1 MTSPSRSTDAPGAF
15 NERQFRD
22 AMAQLATG
30 VTIVCARAGDN
41 RYVGF
46 TANSFG
52 SVSLDPPLVL
62 WNLAARSTSLGVFE
76 AAQRYSVNVL
86 SARQGDLARRF
97 SRPHADRF
105 ATVPYRLGWSDA
117 PLIEGC
123 IAWLECRPHARHRAG
138 DHVLFLAEVVTV
150 ERAPE
155 GQGLVFQRGRFA
167 TTAALPD

>member
-1 MTSPSRSTDAPGAF
+1 MTSPSRSTGAPGAF
-15 NERQFRD
+15 SERQFRD
-22 AMAQLATG
+22 AMAQVATG
-30 VTIVCARAGDN
+30 VSIVCARAGD

-62 WNLAARSTSLGVFE
+62 WNLAARSTSLAAFE
-76 AAQRYSVNVL
+76 AAPRYSVNVL
-86 SARQGDLARRF
+86 SSAQIELARRF

-123 IAWLECRPHARHRAG
+123 IAWMECRPHAQHRTG
-138 DHVLFLAEVVTV
+138 DHVLFVGEVVTV
-150 ERAPE
+150 ERAT
-155 GQGLVFQRGRFA
+155 GGRGLVFHHGRFG